1 MSEDK
6 LNEVEG
12 GVSRRSIAK
21 AAAWAVPA
29 VTVMG
34 AAPSAA
40 VSPVPNTIRGI
51 KPTHI
56 DQRPG
61 GYQATGKQGEFS
73 LHLPKDV
80 DIPRMCWE
88 VSIVPVPNKKG
99 QIDKKPR
106 PFRIEDVDDNGG
118 SAKQLHWSFEDGKSF
133 PIEWNKSDYD
143 SSTGTQT
150 IRFCTK
156 PVKSDVRS
164 GSQRITFKIYTGIT
178 DIFGN
183 GRMDKVLVKAWD
195 KSGQVIDY
203 DSVKASNAPNDTSYD
218 GIV

>member
-56 DQRPG
+56 DGRPI

-73 LHLPKDV
+73 FHLPKEV
-80 DIPRMCWE
+80 NIPRMCWE

-99 QIDKKPR
+99 QIDKKER
-106 PFRIEDVDDNGG
+106 PFRLEDVDDNGG
-118 SAKQLHWSFEDGKSF
+118 SAKQLHWTPENGK
-133 PIEWNKSDYD
+133 KLDQLDYKYNP
-143 SSTGTQT
+143 STGVET
-150 IRFCTK
+150 ISFCTE
-156 PVKSDVRS
+156 PVESDVRS
-164 GSQRITFKIYTGIT
+164 GTQRITFKIYTGIT
-178 DIFGN
+178 NIFGN
-183 GRMDKVLVKAWD
+183 GRADKVIVKGWD
-195 KSGQVIDY
+195 KSGQVVDY
-203 DSVKASNAPNDTSYD
+203 DSVEASNAPNDENYD
-218 GIV
+218 GRV